1 MDWRHRTN
9 GQPATAPLRRRLHVW
24 AHRWRLDAELADG
37 ADPARD
43 PVLAYRAAQLMA
55 SAARHRL
62 AAGLR
67 NLIVRADHPTNTVV
81 PVARSS
87 VRAERGH
94 LLELAERLDGDGEV
108 GVRGVAST
116 SVLLTDGRS
125 PLWWRSEVEELHDAV
140 EAALIGLGCPA
151 WAT

>member
-1 MDWRHRTN
+1 MDSRHRTN
-9 GQPATAPLRRRLHVW
+9 GQPATAPLRRRPLVW
-24 AHRWRLDAELADG
+24 AHRW
-37 ADPARD
+37 
-43 PVLAYRAAQLMA
+43 
-55 SAARHRL
+55 
-62 AAGLR
+62 
-67 NLIVRADHPTNTVV
+67 
-81 PVARSS
+81 
-87 VRAERGH
+87 RGH